1 MPYYIEQNH
10 PECKSGWAVVD
21 SDNAIFGC
29 HSDKQSA
36 IDQAIAISLS
46 DEEPFEGER
55 KADGDPVIICDI
67 DGTLLNGSTL
77 IQKTWDFVRSL
88 EGALFIVTG
97 RPESERDSTI
107 SDLRDAGVT
116 YSRLIMNPGS
126 TANSVAYKKATAE
139 KLLET
144 YNVVAAIENNSDAL
158 RAYSSL
164 GIEAINPRDI
174 SEGRSIR
181 AALDELMIGDWVSWD
196 VLNPEIAA
204 VIVDIQQ
211 DQALLGLYDYED
223 GIFEQTDKVMI
234 LNIFRLVKIARPEMV
249 AEEIPHQDEI
259 PQPEGPIEPAVFE
272 MATRAID
279 QEAPAYMRAAARR
292 GLEYYADGLGG
303 DGLVEATIREARDM
317 AEGRVSDDK
326 WIRIAAWIA
335 RHLGDLDSP
344 DANPES
350 DNYPSAG
357 VVAHLLWGSG
367 PSKAS
372 ARRALDYAESVVA
385 RIRTE
390 QESERM
396 TEPVID
402 ESRDKW
408 LRAAWKIKARLEGN
422 AEGRSL
428 GGIETRANHVELRA
442 EGDGRT
448 FSGYASV
455 FNEPSL
461 PLPFT
466 EIVKP
471 GAFKRS
477 LQSRNRMMLLWNHD
491 TSNPLASTR
500 NGSLVLTEDAK
511 GLFVTATLPDTTLGR
526 DIAELV
532 RTGVV
537 DAMSFGFSVRKDSW
551 SHDGSTRYLEDVSLS
566 EVSLVSTPAYEQ
578 TSGTVSVRSA
588 DGISADALADALLKI
603 ESGDELDSEQG
614 ALMRDVIERLSKT
627 EATPEPEVEGDLTAL
642 YKKKLALAEMG
653 N

>member
-10 PECKSGWAVVD
+10 PDCKSGWAVTD
-21 SDNAIFGC
+21 GAEGYYGC
-29 HSDKQSA
+29 HTTKESA
-36 IDQAIAISLS
+36 IKQAVAVSINT
-46 DEEPFEGER
+46 DEPFEGER
-55 KADGDPVIICDI
+55 
-67 DGTLLNGSTL
+67 
-77 IQKTWDFVRSL
+77 
-88 EGALFIVTG
+88 
-97 RPESERDSTI
+97 
-107 SDLRDAGVT
+107 
-116 YSRLIMNPGS
+116 
-126 TANSVAYKKATAE
+126 
-139 KLLET
+139 
-144 YNVVAAIENNSDAL
+144 AAI
-158 RAYSSL
+158 
-164 GIEAINPRDI
+164 G
-174 SEGRSIR
+174 
-181 AALDELMIGDWVSWD
+181 ELAVGDWVSWNEFD
-196 VLNPEIAA
+196 PEIAA
-204 VIVDIQQ
+204 QIVMIEQ
-211 DQALLGLYDYED
+211 DQALLEIYEEDD
-223 GIFEQTDKVMI
+223 GIFSTTEKYMV
-234 LNIFRLVKIARPEMV
+234 LNILRLVKIQRPEMIA
-249 AEEIPHQDEI
+249 AELPEVEDEPMTEPVMEIESREI
-259 PQPEGPIEPAVFE
+259 N
-272 MATRAID
+272 

-292 GLEYYADGLGG
+292 GLEYYSEGLGG
-303 DGLVEATIREARDM
+303 DGLVERTIREARDM
-317 AEGRVSDDK
+317 AEGTVSDDK

-344 DANPES
+344 DANPDSE
-350 DNYPSAG
+350 NYPSAG

-396 TEPVID
+396 TESVTD
-402 ESRDKW
+402 TQRDKW
-408 LRAAWKIKARLEGN
+408 LSAAWKIKARLEGT
-422 AEGRSL
+422 EGRSI

-448 FSGYASV
+448 FTGYAAV
-455 FNEPSL
+455 FGQPSL

-500 NGSLVLTEDAK
+500 NGSLQMVEDAH
-511 GLFVTATLPDTTLGR
+511 GLLVTATLPDTTLGR

-537 DAMSFGFSVRKDSW
+537 DAMSFGFSVKKDTW
-551 SHDGSTRYLEDVSLS
+551 SQDGQTRYLEDVSLY

-588 DGISADALADALLKI
+588 GISADALADALLKI

-627 EATPEPEVEGDLTAL
+627 EQPTEPEGDVTAL
-642 YKKKLALAEMG
+642 YKAKLALAEMG
-653 N
+653 A